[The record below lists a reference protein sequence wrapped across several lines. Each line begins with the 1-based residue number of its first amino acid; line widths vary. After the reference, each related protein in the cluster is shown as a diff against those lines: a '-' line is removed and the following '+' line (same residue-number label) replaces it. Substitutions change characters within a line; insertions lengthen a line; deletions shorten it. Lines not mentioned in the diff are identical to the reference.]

1 MAYGTLERSPPP
13 FFRQGPSAFTRLML
27 FAALA
32 VLLMTLDVR
41 FKVTPLLRQTMAV
54 AIYPLQRAAQAPVDW
69 VRDASAYL
77 DSPVKTQSELSTL
90 RQANVALALQA
101 QLAVQLR
108 IENNRLRSLLQLQQS
123 LPPKAVAAQI
133 GAQASDPFSRKIIID
148 RGSVQGIESGA
159 PVVDETGLLGQ
170 VTRVYPWSAEV
181 TLITDR
187 DAVVPVQ
194 NQRTGERGLLYGEPG
209 QGQGG
214 LELRWMPSGADVRPG
229 DALVTS
235 GVDGIYPAGLRV
247 ARVTAVFRQR
257 DTAFARVLCAPVADV
272 EGGRHVLVLQP
283 LTPLA
288 LAPPA
293 DASKSKASAGDRP
306 APAVGPPQ
314 GGVRPL
320 GGQRSVGAVHPAVG
334 PAPARH

>member
-69 VRDASAYL
+69 IRDASAYL

-90 RQANVALALQA
+90 RQANVELSLQA
-101 QLAVQLR
+101 QLAAQLR

-148 RGSVQGIESGA
+148 RGSVQGIEPGA

-257 DTAFARVLCAPVADV
+257 DAAFARVLCTPVADV

-288 LAPPA
+288 PPPPA
-293 DASKSKASAGDRP
+293 NASKSRAGSGARSPSA
-306 APAVGPPQ
+306 AGPPQ
-314 GGVRPL
+314 SGERPL
-320 GGQRSVGAVHPAVG
+320 GGQRSAGAVHPAAGSV
-334 PAPARH
+334 PARH